1 MLMGYPPARAM
12 AAVRGACADENLLYQ
27 GLSYCKKYIEKI
39 YPGEDLILIGP
50 APESVAKVQDMYK
63 MVIYMRHQNR
73 RTLVQI
79 KDCLERYIA
88 VNKGFDKMFIQFDFN
103 I

>member
-1 MLMGYPPARAM
+1 MKIFCI
-12 AAVRGACADENLLYQ
+12 RGFLIV
-27 GLSYCKKYIEKI
+27 KKYIEKI

-50 APESVAKVQDMYK
+50 APESVSKVQDMYK
-63 MVIYMRHQNR
+63 MVIYMRHRDR
-73 RTLVQI
+73 RILVQI

>member
-50 APESVAKVQDMYK
+50 APESVSKVQDMYK
-63 MVIYMRHQNR
+63 MVIYMRHRDR
-73 RTLVQI
+73 RILVQI

>member
-1 MLMGYPPARAM
+1 M
-12 AAVRGACADENLLYQ
+12 RGACADEIILLYR
-27 GLSYCKKYIEKI
+27 GFLIVKNMIEKI

-50 APESVAKVQDMYK
+50 APESVSKDPRDMYK
-63 MVIYMRHQNR
+63 MVLYMRHRNR

-88 VNKGFDKMFIQFDFN
+88 VNKGLTKCLSSLI
-103 I
+103 

>member
-1 MLMGYPPARAM
+1 
-12 AAVRGACADENLLYQ
+12 
-27 GLSYCKKYIEKI
+27 
-39 YPGEDLILIGP
+39 
-50 APESVAKVQDMYK
+50 
-63 MVIYMRHQNR
+63 MVIYMRHRDR
-73 RTLVQI
+73 RILVQI